1 VDTLIYQSQ
10 SKACGYACV
19 KMALAHYGRNPK
31 YGNLPEPL
39 IRGLAP
45 SLKELVDFGELYGLR
60 LAAYR
65 LEKPEDLADNHT
77 YPILGV
83 INEGGTGHMVFI
95 RAHRHRSF
103 LVFDPARGRR
113 KIKDT
118 VFFGMFSGIFL
129 QAKSWEVKPYEGK
142 RPQIVSP
149 LVTTMAIL
157 FQFVAIVSLFAGF
170 YYISSSGD
178 FLTPVLLFSTY
189 GLVEIAQR
197 VFLVRSMKEF
207 DEKYLPSVEA
217 YSLGVREAVY
227 THYTDYKTAIFSG
240 APSVFGGALEIA
252 ALAALLAMNDL
263 YVGIGIVLLF
273 ALLSLEHLFL
283 AGPLTAKKEALEALE
298 QGFLGGAW
306 KDGVPRPKGEMVVNA
321 TYRLTNFLS
330 FRGFVLFVYELA
342 LALACTLL
350 TGHVSLNYFILALM
364 SFVFLGEE
372 FVKLL
377 SAIAARERVEREEAY
392 FIGHFLP
399 RP

>member
-1 VDTLIYQSQ
+1 MGAAKRSEVYAAIERYQASGTSFSDVKDSLRHENYEELGVNAFTEATRAYLKIQDGCDNFCSYCYIPTLRGNSRSRAPLEVIKEAESLVKVGHYPEIII
-10 SKACGYACV
+10 AGIHIGGYG
-19 KMALAHYGRNPK
+19 KDLGDGSY
-31 YGNLPEPL
+31 
-39 IRGLAP
+39 
-45 SLKELVDFGELYGLR
+45 R
-60 LAAYR
+60 LADLLKDILTACPELMR
-65 LEKPEDLADNHT
+65 LRISSIEESEIDSKFLALLKD
-77 YPILGV
+77 YPQVVDHLHIPLQSGSSSV
-83 INEGGTGHMVFI
+83 LKRMRRKYDTAAFLTKLQAI
-95 RAHRHRSF
+95 RA
-103 LVFDPARGRR
+103 V
-113 KIKDT
+113 
-118 VFFGMFSGIFL
+118 
-129 QAKSWEVKPYEGK
+129 
-142 RPQIVSP
+142 RPDIAI
-149 LVTTMAIL
+149 TTDVI
-157 FQFVAIVSLFAGF
+157 AGF
-170 YYISSSGD
+170 PLES
-178 FLTPVLLFSTY
+178 
-189 GLVEIAQR
+189 
-197 VFLVRSMKEF
+197 
-207 DEKYLPSVEA
+207 DEEWA
-217 YSLGVREAVY
+217 E
-227 THYTDYKTAIFSG
+227 T
-240 APSVFGGALEIA
+240 
-252 ALAALLAMNDL
+252 MNDL